1 MSADSPTP
9 GPDPAPKAAPGI
21 VRRVLR
27 RARDAAAEDLRT
39 RAGAARDAARR
50 AWSAR
55 PSPRRGIAI
64 AFAAALVAAGAGGI
78 LWQARLPGRLP
89 SALDWAAL
97 SALLERDARPGD
109 AVAVA
114 PAWAER
120 ARLAAPARVPVLA
133 QARFDRAELT
143 GVRRVWL
150 VALPGAPG
158 RASWLDAELDL
169 IARAARP
176 AERMALGRLEVQR
189 FELAGPRVPLAF
201 LPDLLARAEVRRGD
215 QPCPAGADGAPACP
229 GEPGPSVRRSVRQV
243 EALPRPCLV
252 AAPAD
257 APLVISFPSVP
268 LGSALAGHLG
278 RAGDPPPPTT
288 GALPARVA
296 LRVDEQEAGTVE
308 LPLAGWRAFRLDTAR
323 FAGSAREVELT
334 LTAPAEAGALCL
346 DAEALP

>member
-9 GPDPAPKAAPGI
+9 GPAPAPKAAGI
-21 VRRVLR
+21 VRRLLR
-27 RARDAAAEDLRT
+27 RAREAAAEDLRT
-39 RAGAARDAARR
+39 RAAALRDGARR
-50 AWSAR
+50 GWAAR

-64 AFAAALVAAGAGGI
+64 GFAAALAAAGAGGI
-78 LWQARLPGRLP
+78 LWQARLPDRLP

-109 AVAVA
+109 AVAIA

-133 QARFDRAELT
+133 HARFDRAELT

-150 VALPGAPG
+150 VTLPGAPG
-158 RASWLDAELDL
+158 HAWQAELDL

-176 AERMALGRLEVQR
+176 AERTALGRLEVLR

-215 QPCPAGADGAPACP
+215 RPCPAGADGAAACP
-229 GEPGPSVRRSVRQV
+229 GDPGPSLRRSVRQV

-278 RAGDPPPPTT
+278 RAGDPPPAAT
-288 GALPARVA
+288 GPLPARVA

-323 FAGSAREVELT
+323 FAGSARSVELT
-334 LTAPAEAGALCL
+334 VTAPAEAGPLCL